1 MPSSS
6 SSTEKLPAPLPV
18 LPLIVEQSLTGAIL
32 LDRYHVAAELGRG
45 GMARVYIASDIR
57 LRRSCVIKVAK
68 GEQDT
73 ARLEREIDLTA
84 ELGAKVPG
92 LLTVYDR
99 GELPRVGMCF
109 GVFEL
114 LDGQTLGERMR
125 HPVPWEE
132 ALRIG
137 YAVAGT
143 LEAMHRNLAV
153 HRDIKPD
160 NLFLCRSGDVRVLDL
175 GLAYSRG
182 LEPLTARGEVLGTKP
197 YMALEQVATP
207 QKVDPRSDIY
217 SLGLTVAQ
225 AIAGPRVLP
234 QTKNMNPAAFEAVL
248 RARPSL
254 ASLAPDVP
262 EDVIAVIERACA
274 VDRDARFETMAEFR
288 DALVALLEQRR
299 EAERR
304 AAIEQEKEQA
314 CCAVLEKAEQ
324 GHRAALEKAEHGHR
338 AARQRLARSFA
349 AGMAA
354 LAGLAFGAGYLAHR
368 EIAVACPPVGAHPT
382 PTASP
387 PAATV
392 AVAQGAHTEA
402 ERNGKGASGGEP
414 AASQTDPAATA
425 AERGENNTDGLSVCE
440 ESPSQ
445 EKEMTNVCRAVIITM
460 GAGAA
465 SVTPPHS
472 TAYAK
477 PPQMCQ
483 ADSDCKKNE
492 ACKSAGSLG
501 MWCAQYDP
509 KTCAPSNYK
518 FTKRS
523 PDRLKGKCWILGTP
537 DGSDPGGL
545 Y

>member
-6 SSTEKLPAPLPV
+6 SSTEKLPAPLPI

-84 ELGAKVPG
+84 ELSAKVPG

-99 GELPRVGMCF
+99 GELPKVGMCF

-132 ALRIG
+132 AIHIG

-197 YMALEQVATP
+197 YMALEQVSTP

-217 SLGLTVAQ
+217 SLGLTLAQ

-324 GHRAALEKAEHGHR
+324 GHRAALEKAEQGHR
-338 AARQRLARSFA
+338 AARQRLGRSFA

-354 LAGLAFGAGYLAHR
+354 LTGLAFSAGYLAHR
-368 EIAVACPPVGAHPT
+368 EIVAACPPVEAHPT

-392 AVAQGAHTEA
+392 AVAQGAHAEA
-402 ERNGKGASGGEP
+402 ECDGKGAFGGEP
-414 AASQTDPAATA
+414 AVSQIDPAAA
-425 AERGENNTDGLSVCE
+425 AEGGENKTDGLSVCE

-445 EKEMTNVCRAVIITM
+445 EKDMTKVGRAVAFTL

-465 SVTPPHS
+465 SVTLPHS

-483 ADSDCKKNE
+483 ADSDCKKGE

-501 MWCAQYDP
+501 NWCAEEYD
-509 KTCAPSNYK
+509 KCASRYK
-518 FTKRS
+518 FTKRA
-523 PDRLKGKCWILGTP
+523 PKPVKNACWIPGTP
-537 DGSDPGGL
+537 DGSDTGRF